1 MRRVICRS
9 EWPAGLLKAKSRP
22 GRRRGNRVKT
32 SPSKIETDFLVVG
45 SGVAGLRAAIELG
58 RSGRVLMLTKGQPL
72 ESNSMYAQGGVA
84 VALSEED
91 DVAIHLADTLKAGH
105 GLCRKEAVRVLVEEG
120 PDRIQELISWGAKF
134 DKIGKRFA
142 FTREAAHSR
151 SRILRARGDATGN
164 EMVRALMT
172 HAARQPRIQRLDRRF
187 TADLVVRH
195 GCCRGAILLNEL
207 TGERAVVTAGAVVL
221 STGGAGQ
228 VYARTTN
235 PGNATGD
242 GMAMALR
249 AGAMLTDMEFVQFH
263 PTALYLPSSPPF
275 LLSEAIRGEGGQLR
289 NIKGELFMHRYHP
302 EGALAPRDVVSRA
315 IWTEMAATRSRHVYL
330 DVTHLGPAFVKR
342 RFPTIYA
349 TCLRYDID
357 MTEEWIPVSPS
368 AHYMM
373 GGVWT
378 DVNGA
383 STLPGLFAA
392 GEVACSGVHGANRL
406 ASNSLLE
413 GLVFGMRA
421 AQAAV
426 AHAARLPL
434 LTSLPGLEELE
445 GGAPKELE
453 DPEKLRSSLRRLM
466 WGKVGLVRSRES
478 LISASAQLSRWM
490 RLLDG
495 PFASRAALEVKNM
508 VQVARCI
515 TDAALWRENSVGA
528 HHRSDFPEAKGT
540 AWQQHSQI
548 VMSTERPIGIGPK
561 GKGLVIGMKGYRRG
575 ATKRLVGRS

>member
-1 MRRVICRS
+1 MSARLS
-9 EWPAGLLKAKSRP
+9 S
-22 GRRRGNRVKT
+22 
-32 SPSKIETDFLVVG
+32 SKIETDFLVVG
-45 SGVAGLRAAIELG
+45 SGVAGLRAAIELS
-58 RSGRVLMLTKGQPL
+58 RAGRVLMLTKGHPL

-91 DVAIHLADTLKAGH
+91 DVGSHLTDTLKAGH
-105 GLCRKEAVRVLVEEG
+105 GLCRREAVRVLVEEG
-120 PDRIQELISWGAKF
+120 PERIQELIAWGAKF

-151 SRILRARGDATGN
+151 NRILRARGDATGN
-164 EMVRALMT
+164 EMVRALMSY
-172 HAARQPRIQRLDRRF
+172 AARQPRIQRLDRRF
-187 TADLVVRH
+187 TVDLAVVDGR
-195 GCCRGAILLNEL
+195 CCGAIVLNEM
-207 TGERAVVTAGAVVL
+207 TGERTVLPASAVVL

-249 AGAMLTDMEFVQFH
+249 AGALLMDMEFVQFH
-263 PTALYLPSSPPF
+263 PTSLYLPSSPPF

-302 EGALAPRDVVSRA
+302 DGALAPRDVVSRA
-315 IWTEMAATRSRHVYL
+315 IWSEMAATRARHVYL
-330 DVTHLGPAFVKR
+330 DVTHLGAAFVKR

-378 DVNGA
+378 DVQGA
-383 STLPGLFAA
+383 TTLPGLCAA

-421 AQAAV
+421 AQSAV
-426 AHAARLPL
+426 AHAGRF
-434 LTSLPGLEELE
+434 PGPVRMPHLEELE
-445 GGAPKELE
+445 QGRPTDFD

-466 WGKVGLVRSRES
+466 WGKVGLVRSGDS
-478 LISASAQLSRWM
+478 LISASAQLVRWM
-490 RLLDG
+490 RLLTK

-528 HHRSDFPEAKGT
+528 HYRSDFPEPNRPG
-540 AWQQHSQI
+540 WRQHSQLLFTDGQT
-548 VMSTERPIGIGPK
+548 SGSAAKERALVLSPPAPVR
-561 GKGLVIGMKGYRRG
+561 GKPGKKK
-575 ATKRLVGRS
+575 AGRS